1 MIDRKFI
8 PKIALGDNQP
18 LSNVSGCQ
26 FSEWRNSPCGC
37 VSPWC
42 PQYSSPYRSIQN
54 QWIGLRENL
63 QETMFLPLNMGF
75 SCKISPKPIQ
85 WQNCS
90 LDPKKN
96 GHIPNQTWFFPRCS
110 PWTPQPFGLLGYRQG
125 AVWDEVSRRLAPL
138 LVQAETGGIG
148 KFLEDLDTGWG
159 PPVMFVGL

>member
-90 LDPKKN
+90 LDPKKRV
-96 GHIPNQTWFFPRCS
+96 IFPIKHGFS
-110 PWTPQPFGLLGYRQG
+110 PDVLHEHLSLLAFWRIVRAQSGMKSQG
-125 AVWDEVSRRLAPL
+125 AWRPYWCKLKQAGSVS
-138 LVQAETGGIG
+138 
-148 KFLEDLDTGWG
+148 F
-159 PPVMFVGL
+159 